1 MRNVERI
8 CIQDVLVC
16 FLPSSVINIQQF
28 WKALKGTAQ
37 LLRIKKESMF
47 IGINSNNSLLL
58 FFFFPIHNINYPSRT
73 QGGGVSK
80 SWSLSAVPT
89 IIFTPSP
96 SIPLTGWIQIHSICY
111 DQTSTWKYSPT
122 ASLTQSRNT
131 SLMYL

>member
-58 FFFFPIHNINYPSRT
+58 FFFFFQSIILITPPGLK
-73 QGGGVSK
+73 GGGSVKAGVYPLFLQSYSLLLPLYLWRDGFK
-80 SWSLSAVPT
+80 SIRFVMIRLPHENTAQQLLWHNPE
-89 IIFTPSP
+89 TPV
-96 SIPLTGWIQIHSICY
+96 
-111 DQTSTWKYSPT
+111 
-122 ASLTQSRNT
+122 
-131 SLMYL
+131 

>member
-58 FFFFPIHNINYPSRT
+58 FFFFFPIHNINYPSRT
-73 QGGGVSK
+73 QGGGGSVKAGVYPLFLQSYSLLLPLYLWRDGFK
-80 SWSLSAVPT
+80 SIRFVMIRLPHENTAQQLLWHNPE
-89 IIFTPSP
+89 TPV
-96 SIPLTGWIQIHSICY
+96 
-111 DQTSTWKYSPT
+111 
-122 ASLTQSRNT
+122 
-131 SLMYL
+131 